1 MNKYTVKDLDVDNK
15 KVFVRCDF
23 NVPLDAN
30 QNITDLTRIKGAL
43 PTINYLLEHNAKVIL
58 CSHLGRPK
66 GKVVPEMS
74 LKPVALELS
83 KELGRDVKL
92 ASDIIGPS
100 AHELTSNMKPG
111 DVVLLENVRFDPR
124 EEAND
129 EEFSKELASL
139 ADVYVNDA
147 FGTCHRAHASTAG
160 MVKYF
165 KQAGCGF
172 LIQKEL
178 EVLGDTLSNPERP
191 FVGILGGS
199 KVSSKIGVINSL
211 LDKVDILLIGGG
223 MAYTFYKTM
232 GYSVG
237 DSICE
242 NDKVDEARACLQKA
256 KEKKVKMFLPID
268 VVVAREPIDNKDN
281 IRTVKC
287 SEIPDGYAG
296 FDIGAETIKIYKDEL
311 SKAKTVLWNGPVGM
325 FENDNFAVGTNEIA
339 KYLATL
345 TDCKTIIGGGDSAS
359 AINKIGLSDKMTHIS
374 TGGGASLEFIEGKQ
388 LPGIVCLPDKK

>member
-339 KYLATL
+339 RYLATL

>member
-1 MNKYTVKDLDVDNK
+1 MNKYTVKDLDVENK
-15 KVFVRCDF
+15 RVFVRCDF

-43 PTINYLLEHNAKVIL
+43 PTIQYLLDHNAKVIL

-66 GKVVPEMS
+66 GKVVPELS
-74 LKPVALELS
+74 LKPVAAELS
-83 KELGRDVKL
+83 KELGKEVKL
-92 ASDIIGPS
+92 ADDIIGPS
-100 AHELTSNMKPG
+100 AHSLIDNMKSG
-111 DVVLLENVRFDPR
+111 EAILLENVRFDPR
-124 EEAND
+124 EEQND

-139 ADVYVNDA
+139 AEVYVNDA
-147 FGTCHRAHASTAG
+147 FGTCHRAHASTEG

-172 LIQKEL
+172 LIEKEL
-178 EVLGDTLSNPERP
+178 EVLGDTLNNPERP
-191 FVGILGGS
+191 FIGILGGS

-211 LDKVDILLIGGG
+211 LDKVDVLLIGGG

-256 KEKKVKMFLPID
+256 KEKNVKMFLPID
-268 VVVAREPIDNKDN
+268 VVVAREPIENGD

-311 SKAKTVLWNGPVGM
+311 SKAKTVLWNGPVGK
-325 FENDNFAVGTNEIA
+325 FEEDQFAVGTNEIA

>member
-1 MNKYTVKDLDVDNK
+1 MNKYTVKDLDVENK
-15 KVFVRCDF
+15 RVFVRCDF

-43 PTINYLLEHNAKVIL
+43 PTIQYLLDHNAKVIL

-66 GKVVPEMS
+66 GKVVPELS
-74 LKPVALELS
+74 LKPVAAELS
-83 KELGRDVKL
+83 KELGKEVKL
-92 ASDIIGPS
+92 ADDIIGPS
-100 AHELTSNMKPG
+100 AHSLIDNMKSG
-111 DVVLLENVRFDPR
+111 EAILLENVRFDPR
-124 EEAND
+124 EEQND

-139 ADVYVNDA
+139 AEVYVNDA
-147 FGTCHRAHASTAG
+147 FGTCHRAHASTEG

-211 LDKVDILLIGGG
+211 LDKVDVLLIGGG

-256 KEKKVKMFLPID
+256 KEKNVKMFLPID
-268 VVVAREPIDNKDN
+268 VVVAREPIENGD

-311 SKAKTVLWNGPVGM
+311 SKAKTVLWNGPVGK
-325 FENDNFAVGTNEIA
+325 FEEDQFAVGTNEIA

>member
-1 MNKYTVKDLDVDNK
+1 
-15 KVFVRCDF
+15 
-23 NVPLDAN
+23 
-30 QNITDLTRIKGAL
+30 
-43 PTINYLLEHNAKVIL
+43 
-58 CSHLGRPK
+58 
-66 GKVVPEMS
+66 
-74 LKPVALELS
+74 
-83 KELGRDVKL
+83 
-92 ASDIIGPS
+92 
-100 AHELTSNMKPG
+100 
-111 DVVLLENVRFDPR
+111 
-124 EEAND
+124 
-129 EEFSKELASL
+129 
-139 ADVYVNDA
+139 
-147 FGTCHRAHASTAG
+147 
-160 MVKYF
+160 
-165 KQAGCGF
+165 
-172 LIQKEL
+172 
-178 EVLGDTLSNPERP
+178 
-191 FVGILGGS
+191 
-199 KVSSKIGVINSL
+199 
-211 LDKVDILLIGGG
+211 

-256 KEKKVKMFLPID
+256 KEKNVKMFLPID
-268 VVVAREPIDNKDN
+268 VVVAREPIENGD

-311 SKAKTVLWNGPVGM
+311 SKAKTVLWNGPVGK
-325 FENDNFAVGTNEIA
+325 FEEDQFAVGTNEIA

>member
-1 MNKYTVKDLDVDNK
+1 MNKYTVKDLDVENK
-15 KVFVRCDF
+15 RVFVRCDF

-30 QNITDLTRIKGAL
+30 QNITELNRIKGAL
-43 PTINYLLEHNAKVIL
+43 PTIQYLLDHNAKVIL

-66 GKVVPEMS
+66 GKVVPELS
-74 LKPVALELS
+74 LKPVAAELS
-83 KELGRDVKL
+83 KELGKEVKL
-92 ASDIIGPS
+92 ADDIIGPS
-100 AHELTSNMKPG
+100 AHSLIDNMKSG
-111 DVVLLENVRFDPR
+111 EAILLENVRFDPR
-124 EEAND
+124 EEQND

-139 ADVYVNDA
+139 AEVYVNDA
-147 FGTCHRAHASTAG
+147 FGTCHRAHASTEG

-211 LDKVDILLIGGG
+211 LDKVDVLLIGGG

-256 KEKKVKMFLPID
+256 KEKNVKMFLPID
-268 VVVAREPIDNKDN
+268 VVVAREPIENGD

-311 SKAKTVLWNGPVGM
+311 SKAKTVLWNGPVGK
-325 FENDNFAVGTNEIA
+325 FEEDQFAVGTNEIA

>member
-83 KELGRDVKL
+83 KELGRDIKL

-339 KYLATL
+339 RYLATL

>member
-1 MNKYTVKDLDVDNK
+1 MNKYTVRDLDVDNK

-23 NVPLDAN
+23 NVPLDKN
-30 QNITDLTRIKGAL
+30 QNITDKTRIKGAL
-43 PTINYLLEHNAKVIL
+43 PTIQYLLEHNAKIIL

-74 LKPVALELS
+74 LKPVRDELS
-83 KELGRDVKL
+83 KELGKEVKL
-92 ASDIIGPS
+92 AEDIIGPS
-100 AHELTSNMKPG
+100 AHSLIDNMKSG
-111 DVVLLENVRFDPR
+111 DIVLLENVRFDAR

-178 EVLGDTLSNPERP
+178 EVLGDTLSNPARP

-211 LDKVDILLIGGG
+211 LEKVDVLLIGGG
-223 MAYTFYKTM
+223 MYYTFYKAM
-232 GYSVG
+232 GYNIG

-242 NDKVDEARACLQKA
+242 NDKLEEAKACLQKA
-256 KEKKVKMFLPID
+256 KEKNVKMFLPID
-268 VVVAREPIDNKDN
+268 VVVAKEPLETGEM
-281 IRTVKC
+281 RTVKC
-287 SEIPDGYAG
+287 SEIPDSYAG
-296 FDIGAETIKIYKDEL
+296 CDIGAETIKIYKDEL
-311 SKAKTVLWNGPVGM
+311 SKAKTILWNGPVGI
-325 FENDNFAVGTNEIA
+325 FEMDRFAVGTNEIA
-339 KYLATL
+339 RYLATL

>member
-1 MNKYTVKDLDVDNK
+1 MNKYTVRDLAVDNK

-23 NVPLDAN
+23 NVPLDKN
-30 QNITDLTRIKGAL
+30 QNITDKTRIKGAL
-43 PTINYLLEHNAKVIL
+43 PTIQYLLEHNAKIIL

-74 LKPVALELS
+74 LKPVRDELS
-83 KELGRDVKL
+83 KELGKEVKL
-92 ASDIIGPS
+92 AEDIIGPS
-100 AHELTSNMKPG
+100 AHSLIDNMKSG
-111 DVVLLENVRFDPR
+111 DIVLLENVRFDAR

-178 EVLGDTLSNPERP
+178 EVLGDTLSNPARP

-211 LDKVDILLIGGG
+211 LEKVDVLLIGGG
-223 MAYTFYKTM
+223 MSYTFYKAM
-232 GYSVG
+232 GYNIG

-242 NDKVDEARACLQKA
+242 NDKLEEAKACLQKA
-256 KEKKVKMFLPID
+256 KEKNVKMFLPID
-268 VVVAREPIDNKDN
+268 VVVAKEPLETGEM
-281 IRTVKC
+281 RTVKC
-287 SEIPDGYAG
+287 SEIPDSYAG
-296 FDIGAETIKIYKDEL
+296 CDIGAETIKIYKDEL
-311 SKAKTVLWNGPVGM
+311 SKAKTILWNGPVGI
-325 FENDNFAVGTNEIA
+325 FEMDRFAVGTNEIA

-374 TGGGASLEFIEGKQ
+374 TGGGASLEFIEGKP
-388 LPGIVCLPDKK
+388 LPGIECLPNKN

>member
-1 MNKYTVKDLDVDNK
+1 MNKYTVRDLDVNNK

-23 NVPLDAN
+23 NVPLDKN
-30 QNITDLTRIKGAL
+30 QNITDKTRIKGAL
-43 PTINYLLEHNAKVIL
+43 PTIQYLLEHNAKVIL

-74 LKPVALELS
+74 LKPVRDELS
-83 KELGRDVKL
+83 KELGKEVKL
-92 ASDIIGPS
+92 AEDIIGPS
-100 AHELTSNMKPG
+100 AHSLIDNMKSG
-111 DVVLLENVRFDPR
+111 DIVLLENVRFDAR

-178 EVLGDTLSNPERP
+178 EVLGDTLSNPARP

-211 LDKVDILLIGGG
+211 LEKVDVLLIGGG
-223 MAYTFYKTM
+223 MSYTFYKAM
-232 GYSVG
+232 GYNIG

-242 NDKVDEARACLQKA
+242 NDKLEEAKACLQKA
-256 KEKKVKMFLPID
+256 KEKNVKMFLPID
-268 VVVAREPIDNKDN
+268 VVVAKEPLETGEM
-281 IRTVKC
+281 RTVKC
-287 SEIPDGYAG
+287 SEIPDSYAG
-296 FDIGAETIKIYKDEL
+296 CDIGAETIKIYKDEL
-311 SKAKTVLWNGPVGM
+311 SKAKTILWNGPVGI
-325 FENDNFAVGTNEIA
+325 FEMDRFAVGTNEIA

-374 TGGGASLEFIEGKQ
+374 TGGGASLEFIEGKP
-388 LPGIVCLPDKK
+388 LPGIECLPNKN

>member
-1 MNKYTVKDLDVDNK
+1 MNKYTVKDLDVENK
-15 KVFVRCDF
+15 RVFVRCDF

-43 PTINYLLEHNAKVIL
+43 PTIQYLLDHNAKVIL

-66 GKVVPEMS
+66 GKVVPELS
-74 LKPVALELS
+74 LKPVAAELS
-83 KELGRDVKL
+83 KELGKEVKL
-92 ASDIIGPS
+92 ADDIIGPS
-100 AHELTSNMKPG
+100 AHSLIDNMKSG
-111 DVVLLENVRFDPR
+111 EAILLEKVRFDPR
-124 EEAND
+124 EEQND

-139 ADVYVNDA
+139 AEVYVNDA
-147 FGTCHRAHASTAG
+147 FGTCHRAHASTEG

-211 LDKVDILLIGGG
+211 LDKVDVLLIGGG

-256 KEKKVKMFLPID
+256 KEKNVKMFLPID
-268 VVVAREPIDNKDN
+268 VVVAREPIENGD

-311 SKAKTVLWNGPVGM
+311 SKAKTVLWNGPVGK
-325 FENDNFAVGTNEIA
+325 FEEDQFAVGTNEIA

>member
-1 MNKYTVKDLDVDNK
+1 
-15 KVFVRCDF
+15 
-23 NVPLDAN
+23 
-30 QNITDLTRIKGAL
+30 
-43 PTINYLLEHNAKVIL
+43 
-58 CSHLGRPK
+58 
-66 GKVVPEMS
+66 MS

-339 KYLATL
+339 RYLATL

>member
-1 MNKYTVKDLDVDNK
+1 MNKYTVKDLDVENK
-15 KVFVRCDF
+15 RVFVRCDF

-43 PTINYLLEHNAKVIL
+43 PTIQYLLDHNAKVIL

-66 GKVVPEMS
+66 GKVVPELS
-74 LKPVALELS
+74 LKPVAAELS
-83 KELGRDVKL
+83 KELGKEVKL
-92 ASDIIGPS
+92 ADDIIGPS
-100 AHELTSNMKPG
+100 AHSLIDNMKSG
-111 DVVLLENVRFDPR
+111 EAILLENVRFDPR
-124 EEAND
+124 EEQND

-139 ADVYVNDA
+139 AEVYVNDA
-147 FGTCHRAHASTAG
+147 FGTCHRAHASTEG
-160 MVKYF
+160 MVKYL

-211 LDKVDILLIGGG
+211 LDKVDVLLIGGG

-256 KEKKVKMFLPID
+256 KEKNVKMFLPID
-268 VVVAREPIDNKDN
+268 VVVAREPIENGD

-311 SKAKTVLWNGPVGM
+311 SKAKTVLWNGPVGK
-325 FENDNFAVGTNEIA
+325 FEEDQFAVGTNEIA

>member
-1 MNKYTVKDLDVDNK
+1 MNKYTVKDLDVENK
-15 KVFVRCDF
+15 RVFVRCDF

-43 PTINYLLEHNAKVIL
+43 PTIQYLLDHNAKVIL

-66 GKVVPEMS
+66 RKVVPELS
-74 LKPVALELS
+74 LKPVAAELS
-83 KELGRDVKL
+83 KELGKEVKL
-92 ASDIIGPS
+92 ADDIIGPS
-100 AHELTSNMKPG
+100 AHSLIDNMKSG
-111 DVVLLENVRFDPR
+111 EAILLENVRFDPR
-124 EEAND
+124 EEQND

-139 ADVYVNDA
+139 AEVYVNDA
-147 FGTCHRAHASTAG
+147 FGTCHRAHASTEG

-211 LDKVDILLIGGG
+211 LDKVDVLLIGGG

-256 KEKKVKMFLPID
+256 KEKNVKMFLPID
-268 VVVAREPIDNKDN
+268 VVVAREPIENGD

-311 SKAKTVLWNGPVGM
+311 SKAKTVLWNGPVGK
-325 FENDNFAVGTNEIA
+325 FEEDQFAVGTNEIA

>member
-1 MNKYTVKDLDVDNK
+1 MNKYTVKDLNVENK

-23 NVPLDAN
+23 NVPLDEN

-43 PTINYLLEHNAKVIL
+43 PTIQYLLDHNAKVIL

-66 GKVVPEMS
+66 GKVVPELS
-74 LKPVALELS
+74 LKPVATELS
-83 KELGRDVKL
+83 KELGKEVKL
-92 ASDIIGPS
+92 AKDIVGPS
-100 AHELTSNMKPG
+100 AHTLIENMKSG
-111 DVVLLENVRFDPR
+111 EAILLENVRFDPR
-124 EEAND
+124 EEQND

-139 ADVYVNDA
+139 AEVYVNDA

-191 FVGILGGS
+191 LVGILGGK

-211 LDKVDILLIGGG
+211 LEKVDVLLIGGG
-223 MAYTFYKTM
+223 MSYTFYKAM
-232 GYSVG
+232 GYNIG

-242 NDKVDEARACLQKA
+242 NDKLEEAKSCLQKA
-256 KEKKVKMFLPID
+256 KEKHVKMFLPID
-268 VVVAREPIDNKDN
+268 VVVAKEPLETGEM
-281 IRTVKC
+281 RTVKC

-296 FDIGAETIKIYKDEL
+296 CDIGAETIKIYKDEL
-311 SKAKTVLWNGPVGM
+311 SKAKTILWNGPVGI
-325 FENDNFAVGTNEIA
+325 FEMDRFAVGTNEIA

-388 LPGIVCLPDKK
+388 LPGIVCLPDKQ

>member
-1 MNKYTVKDLDVDNK
+1 MNKYTVRDLDVDNK

-23 NVPLDAN
+23 NVPLDKN
-30 QNITDLTRIKGAL
+30 QNITDKTRIKGAL
-43 PTINYLLEHNAKVIL
+43 PTIQYLLEHNAKIIL

-74 LKPVALELS
+74 LKPVRDELS
-83 KELGRDVKL
+83 KELGKEVKL
-92 ASDIIGPS
+92 AEDIIGPS
-100 AHELTSNMKPG
+100 AHSLIDNMKSG
-111 DVVLLENVRFDPR
+111 DIVLLENVRFDAR

-178 EVLGDTLSNPERP
+178 EVLGDTLSNPARP

-211 LDKVDILLIGGG
+211 LEKVDALLIGGG
-223 MAYTFYKTM
+223 MSYTFYKAM
-232 GYSVG
+232 GYNIG

-242 NDKVDEARACLQKA
+242 NDKLEEAKACLQKA
-256 KEKKVKMFLPID
+256 KEKNVKMFLPID
-268 VVVAREPIDNKDN
+268 VVVAKEPLETGEM
-281 IRTVKC
+281 RTVKC
-287 SEIPDGYAG
+287 SEIPDSYAG
-296 FDIGAETIKIYKDEL
+296 CDIGAETIKIYKDEL
-311 SKAKTVLWNGPVGM
+311 SKAKTILWNGPVGI
-325 FENDNFAVGTNEIA
+325 FEMDRFAVGTNEIA
-339 KYLATL
+339 RYLATL

-374 TGGGASLEFIEGKQ
+374 TGGGASLEFIEGKP
-388 LPGIVCLPDKK
+388 LPGIECLPNKN

>member
-1 MNKYTVKDLDVDNK
+1 MNKYTVRDLDVDNK

-23 NVPLDAN
+23 NVPLDKN
-30 QNITDLTRIKGAL
+30 QNITDKTRIKGAL
-43 PTINYLLEHNAKVIL
+43 PTIQYLLEHNAKVIL

-74 LKPVALELS
+74 LKPVKDELS
-83 KELGRDVKL
+83 KELGKEVKL
-92 ASDIIGPS
+92 AEDIIGPS
-100 AHELTSNMKPG
+100 ALSLIDNMKSG
-111 DVVLLENVRFDPR
+111 DIVLLENVRFDAR

-178 EVLGDTLSNPERP
+178 EVLGDTLSNPARP

-211 LDKVDILLIGGG
+211 LEKVDVLLIGGG
-223 MAYTFYKTM
+223 MSYTFYKAM
-232 GYSVG
+232 GYNIG

-242 NDKVDEARACLQKA
+242 NDKLEEAKACLQKA
-256 KEKKVKMFLPID
+256 KEKNVKMFLPID
-268 VVVAREPIDNKDN
+268 VVVAKEPLETGEM
-281 IRTVKC
+281 RTVKC
-287 SEIPDGYAG
+287 SEIPDSYAG
-296 FDIGAETIKIYKDEL
+296 CDIGAETIKIYKDEL
-311 SKAKTVLWNGPVGM
+311 SKAKTILWNGPVGI
-325 FENDNFAVGTNEIA
+325 FEMDRFAVGTNEIA
-339 KYLATL
+339 RYLATL

-374 TGGGASLEFIEGKQ
+374 TGGGASLEFIEGKP
-388 LPGIVCLPDKK
+388 LPGIECLPNKN

>member
-1 MNKYTVKDLDVDNK
+1 MNKYTVKDLDVENK

-23 NVPLDAN
+23 NVPLDKN

-43 PTINYLLEHNAKVIL
+43 PTIKYLIEHNAKVIL

-74 LKPVALELS
+74 LKPVAKELS
-83 KELGRDVKL
+83 KELSKDVKI
-92 ASDIIGPS
+92 ADDIVGPS
-100 AHELTSNMKPG
+100 AHSLIDNMKSG
-111 DVVLLENVRFDPR
+111 DVILLENVRFDPR
-124 EEAND
+124 EEEND
-129 EEFSKELASL
+129 EEFCKELASL
-139 ADVYVNDA
+139 AEVYVNDA
-147 FGTCHRAHASTAG
+147 FGTCHRAHASTTG

-172 LIQKEL
+172 LIEKEL
-178 EVLGDTLSNPERP
+178 EVLGDTLNNPERP
-191 FVGILGGS
+191 FIGILGGS

-211 LDKVDILLIGGG
+211 LDKVDVLLIGGG
-223 MAYTFYKTM
+223 MSYTFYKAM
-232 GYSVG
+232 GYNIG

-242 NDKVDEARACLQKA
+242 NDKLDEAKSCLQRA
-256 KEKKVKMFLPID
+256 KEKNVKMFLPID
-268 VVVAREPIDNKDN
+268 VVVAKEPLQTGEM
-281 IRTVKC
+281 RTVKC

-296 FDIGAETIKIYKDEL
+296 CDIGAETIKIYKDEL
-311 SKAKTVLWNGPVGM
+311 SKAKTIIWNGPVGI
-325 FENDNFAVGTNEIA
+325 FEMDRFAVGTNEIA

-374 TGGGASLEFIEGKQ
+374 TGGGASLEFIEGKP
-388 LPGIVCLPDKK
+388 LPGIECLPDKK